1 MTPNLDALRQKQ
13 QSLLQEM
20 QTIDRL
26 RRGSLSCQF
35 FPATGPRVAR
45 RGPYYVLQGFFR
57 GQKFSERIPPDQ
69 ARQVQQDVDHY
80 RRFQA
85 LAENYVTVTDQLTRA
100 QDAHPEAKKDSSP
113 RRLPTGSSGKPPLS

>member
-1 MTPNLDALRQKQ
+1 MKPDLDALRQKQ

-26 RRGSLSCQF
+26 RRGSLSSQF
-35 FPATGPRVAR
+35 FPATGPRAAR

-57 GQKFSERIPPDQ
+57 GQKFSERVPPDQ
-69 ARQVQQDVDHY
+69 VSQVQQDVDRY

-85 LAENYVTVTDQLTRA
+85 LAEDYVTITDQLTRA
-100 QDAHPEAKKDSSP
+100 HEVPVDAKKNFSP
-113 RRLPTGSSGKPPLS
+113 QRSPMRSSGKPPPS